1 MRVTQNY
8 SIHALLRQVNQ
19 SRERIFTL
27 QRNLATGR
35 RINQVSDDPEHIEVV
50 LRYRKMLRMNN
61 RFEENI
67 NTALDFMGISSQA
80 LNDAADILAH
90 AKEIAV
96 QGADSLADSE
106 WTSYAEQID
115 QALRQLVDV
124 ANTQFKGRFVFGGS
138 NTTKE
143 PFTLAPDGSAVT
155 ANPEGVDGALKTEI
169 GIHKIEQYNITGKAA
184 FQGNVDV
191 FQTLIDLRTAFE
203 NHDTGEMENLIDTL
217 EEAMDQVNQQNANL
231 GAKMNRFDMFLQQ
244 YQSQDVKLKEY
255 LSHVQ
260 DTDVAQAVTD
270 LQIQETG
277 LQTALQVL
285 ARTVN
290 ISLVDFM

>member
-8 SIHALLRQVNQ
+8 SIHALLREVNNA
-19 SRERIFTL
+19 RERIFTL
-27 QRNLATGR
+27 QRNLATGK
-35 RINQVSDDPEHIEVV
+35 RINQISDDPEHIEIV
-50 LRYRKMLRMNN
+50 LRYQKMLKMNH

-67 NTALDFMGISSQA
+67 NKALDFMGITSQA
-80 LNDAADILAH
+80 LDDAVDILAN

-96 QGADSLADSE
+96 QGADSLTDSE
-106 WTSYAEQID
+106 WSSYAEQVD
-115 QALRQLVDV
+115 QALHQLVDI
-124 ANTQFKGRFVFGGS
+124 ANTTFKGRFVFGGT

-143 PFTLAPDGSAVT
+143 PFSIAPDGSVVT
-155 ANPEGVDGALKTEI
+155 ANPAGIAGALKTEV
-169 GIHKIEQYNITGKAA
+169 GVHKIEQYNVSGQAA
-184 FQGNVDV
+184 FQGEVDV
-191 FQTLIDLRTAFE
+191 FQLLIDLRTAFE
-203 NHDTGEMENLIDTL
+203 NHDASAMENLIDSLDT
-217 EEAMDQVNQQNANL
+217 AMDQVAQQNANL
-231 GAKMNRFDMFLQQ
+231 GAKMNRFDLFLQQ
-244 YQSQDVKLKEY
+244 YQSQDVKLEEY